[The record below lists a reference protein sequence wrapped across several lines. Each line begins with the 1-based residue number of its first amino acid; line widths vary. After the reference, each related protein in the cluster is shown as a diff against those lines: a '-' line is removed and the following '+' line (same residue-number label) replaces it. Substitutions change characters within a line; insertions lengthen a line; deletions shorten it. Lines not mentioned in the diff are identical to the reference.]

1 MFCLLMTYIIEL
13 VYDMTN
19 INIKMIDFSI
29 IVFYANDTVKR
40 YRKKYVPEF
49 FVYDTSDVTKWR

>member
-1 MFCLLMTYIIEL
+1 MLCLLMTYIIEL

-40 YRKKYVPEF
+40 YRKKYVPEI
-49 FVYDTSDVTKWR
+49 FVYDNSDVTKWR

>member
-1 MFCLLMTYIIEL
+1 
-13 VYDMTN
+13 MTN

-49 FVYDTSDVTKWR
+49 FVYDNSDVTKWR

>member
-1 MFCLLMTYIIEL
+1 MLCLLMTYIIEL

-40 YRKKYVPEF
+40 YRKKYVPEI
-49 FVYDTSDVTKWR
+49 FVYDNSDA

>member
-40 YRKKYVPEF
+40 YRKSTYQSF
-49 FVYDTSDVTKWR
+49 SYMIIAT

>member
-49 FVYDTSDVTKWR
+49 FVYDNSDVTKWR